1 MSSEMPAAE
10 LKDSIHDTAEFVS
23 SAKFAESFFATGA
36 VELEIAFGGATDR
49 GKVRPNNEDQFA
61 IFRRRRATDVVRS
74 SFAAVPVPEDVSFV
88 LVVADGVGGSHAG
101 EVASRLAIQS
111 MLELSGQA
119 TSWVMKLQDPT
130 AQQIQERVEAYIQ
143 RVQETLLSFSRALP
157 PLAGMGTTW
166 TSAQLLPPHAIVVHL
181 GDSRAYL
188 FQNGRLQQVTRDETM
203 AQAFID
209 SGADPSAVRRFR
221 KVLLNSLGGNQK
233 SAVAQI
239 HCIDFGPGDR
249 LMLCTDGLYE
259 MVTEDDIERA
269 LQRDAPPQEI
279 CDALV
284 RQALDAGGKDNVTIV
299 LAAAKPAA
307 GAN

>member
-1 MSSEMPAAE
+1 MPQAE
-10 LKDSIHDTAEFVS
+10 LTGSTHDTVELVTPAT
-23 SAKFAESFFATGA
+23 FAESFFATG
-36 VELEIAFGGATDR
+36 VLDLEIEFGGATDR

-61 IFRRRRATDVVRS
+61 IFRRRRATEIVCS
-74 SFAAVPVPEDVSFV
+74 SFGAVPVPEDVSYG

-119 TSWVMKLQDPT
+119 TSWVMKLQDPA
-130 AQQIQERVEAYIQ
+130 AQQIQERAEAYIQ
-143 RVQETLLSFSRALP
+143 RVQETLLSFSQALP
-157 PLAGMGTTW
+157 SLAGMGTTW

-188 FQNGRLQQVTRDETM
+188 FHSGRLQQITRDETM

-209 SGADPSAVRRFR
+209 SGADPNAVRRFR

-249 LMLCTDGLYE
+249 LLLCTDGLYE
-259 MVTEDDIERA
+259 MVAAEEIERA
-269 LQRDAPPQEI
+269 LQRHAPPQEI
-279 CDALV
+279 CETLV
-284 RQALDAGGKDNVTIV
+284 RQALDAGGKDNVTVV
-299 LAAAKPAA
+299 LAVAKPPARPT
-307 GAN
+307 